1 MTTYYID
8 GISPNS
14 YRITSDGVPPVNI
27 IVTLGDPTFMNMN
40 AWDCCKDA
48 NAGTPVAGA
57 DNMNQFLPKLFPIA
71 AGAWTQNWHTNL
83 ENNFKTHIT
92 INGIEEEEIVF
103 ERNKIEVT
111 KLDQYFFF
119 NESGLGGSRV
129 AFDKNTMFEIDTGA
143 QHVDEGPGTGNPNYS
158 FPKSGDILIFNKSF
172 FEFLGFP
179 NIISQWACRTTG
191 NGIYM
196 YSITLTDGTIITD
209 PDYIRVNNPDKNTRI
224 SSNTC
229 PPFRVKCSFY

>member
-1 MTTYYID
+1 
-8 GISPNS
+8 
-14 YRITSDGVPPVNI
+14 
-27 IVTLGDPTFMNMN
+27 
-40 AWDCCKDA
+40 
-48 NAGTPVAGA
+48 
-57 DNMNQFLPKLFPIA
+57 
-71 AGAWTQNWHTNL
+71 
-83 ENNFKTHIT
+83 
-92 INGIEEEEIVF
+92 
-103 ERNKIEVT
+103 
-111 KLDQYFFF
+111 
-119 NESGLGGSRV
+119 
-129 AFDKNTMFEIDTGA
+129 MFEIDTGA